1 VQFEVS
7 GLNGGGKGMSQ
18 VQLFQTIMEEVKRIV
33 RWDGFDENRVSEAV
47 KHLIASID
55 VVKLHYL
62 ENCVGCGACGPSCPY
77 YYVDEKYSPANKAEE
92 TRRIYR
98 KKLTIAGMILGPLVE
113 AKLPR
118 NEKDL
123 DKIVEFAYRCTNC
136 GACYTAC
143 PFGIDSGVLVKLMKG
158 FSTVVGRVPTIL
170 AFFEAIERLR
180 VYKEIPAL
188 MRAWKDVID
197 QVNKELGRTIE
208 LDRKGA
214 KVLYLPTLMDVIS
227 YPKAVIATAKLLDK
241 LGLDWTMPSEPIGV
255 RPPIAVVIGLS
266 DKAKTVLRRIYEY
279 IESIGPEMVVLIDG
293 GFVYPLL
300 RFELPSNLNVKPRFR
315 VVHVTELL
323 AESLE
328 KGKLMLKQTEDK
340 VTWHP
345 PCQMTRRGG
354 VTVEPEYVLELVSKD
369 FRKLP
374 HHGLESYCCGGGGG
388 IGCITFELIE
398 NMAKMIG
405 VDANLLISGEKE
417 HKFIEETEKAYKV
430 ALKRKIDDIKRSG
443 AEIVVTACPTCI
455 RTIMLG
461 ARLYGVNVKV
471 LHIMEYLYDK
481 I

>member
-1 VQFEVS
+1 
-7 GLNGGGKGMSQ
+7 MSQ
-18 VQLFQTIMEEVKRIV
+18 AQLFQTIMEEVKKMV
-33 RWDGFDENRVSEAV
+33 KWEGFDEKRVNEAI
-47 KHLIASID
+47 KRMIASID

-77 YYVDEKYSPANKAEE
+77 FYVDEKYSPVNKAEE
-92 TRRIYR
+92 ARRIYR

-113 AKLPR
+113 AKLPK

-123 DKIVEFAYRCTNC
+123 DRIVEFVYRCTNC

-143 PFGIDSGVLVKLMKG
+143 PFGIDSGVLMGLMKG
-158 FSTVVGRVPTIL
+158 FSTAVGRVPTIM
-170 AFFEAIERLR
+170 AIFEVIERLGA
-180 VYKEIPAL
+180 YKEIPAL
-188 MRAWKDVID
+188 MNAWKGVID
-197 QVNKELGRTIE
+197 QINKELGKTIE

-214 KVLYLPTLMDVIS
+214 KVLYLPTLMDAIF
-227 YPKAVIATAKLLDK
+227 YPKAVVATAKLLDK

-255 RPPIAVVIGLS
+255 RPPIAVVIGLG
-266 DKAKTVLRRIYEY
+266 DKAKAVLKRVYEY
-279 IESIGPEMVVLIDG
+279 IESIGPETVVLIDG
-293 GFVYPLL
+293 GFVYPWL
-300 RFELPSNLNVKPRFR
+300 RFELPSRLNVRPRFR

-323 AESLE
+323 AEAIE
-328 KGKLMLKQTEDK
+328 KGKLQLRQVEDR

-354 VTVEPEYVLELVSKD
+354 VTIEPEHVLKAVSKG

-388 IGCITFELIE
+388 IGCITFEMIE
-398 NMAKMIG
+398 MMAKMVG
-405 VDANLLISGEKE
+405 ADAKMFISSDKE
-417 HKFIEETEKAYKV
+417 RKFIEETEKAYKI
-430 ALKRKIDDIKRSG
+430 ALKRKMDDIKKSG
-443 AEIVVTACPTCI
+443 AEIVTTACPTCI
-455 RTIMLG
+455 HTIALG